1 MTAKP
6 TADVPG
12 ALTVAGLRCE
22 YRTDPLGIDEKRP
35 RLSWRV
41 ESRRR
46 AQKQT
51 AYRILVAA
59 CVVFPIAEGTRWQDV
74 EPILETNTALRN
86 TQTPGWK
93 GEMHYVAKLPM
104 YLWQSLRTEGR
115 VQEVKDFKKW
125 LNDPDHSKWR
135 TKTGRL

>member
-1 MTAKP
+1 MTLEP
-6 TADVPG
+6 RVLMRD
-12 ALTVAGLRCE
+12 R
-22 YRTDPLGIDEKRP
+22 RTGKLVLFHVLPDGRFA
-35 RLSWRV
+35 V
-41 ESRRR
+41 E
-46 AQKQT
+46 
-51 AYRILVAA
+51 
-59 CVVFPIAEGTRWQDV
+59 TRQDV

-86 TQTPGWK
+86 TQSPRWK

-115 VQEVKDFKKW
+115 VQEVRDFKKW